1 MKHET
6 SAKEKREEWM
16 DENPTQKLAMEKK
29 KKCEREGKEEG
40 KKGVWFSWC
49 NL

>member
-16 DENPTQKLAMEKK
+16 DENPTQKLAMEKEK
-29 KKCEREGKEEG
+29 VRKGRKRRG
-40 KKGVWFSWC
+40 KKRSVV
-49 NL
+49 